1 MRVLWICNIMLPMI
15 AEQLHGEPSNKEGW
29 LSGLASVVLDRKRE
43 NGIEL
48 AAAFPMPEDLTGS
61 ADRADLAA
69 SSERGGALVCRGK
82 YIDGE
87 RTLDWYGFREDVGNA
102 HVYAED
108 LEPQMR
114 WIFEDFRPD
123 VVHCFGTEYG
133 HTLAACRVFPKKNRI
148 LVGIQGL
155 CGECAAAYFANL
167 PEKVIC
173 SATLRDRLKKDD
185 LIRQQEKFVRRGET
199 EQEALGLAGNVTG
212 RTAWDRHYAKE
223 WNPGASYFEMNETLR
238 PNFYRGEWRPDQC
251 EPHAIFLSQ
260 GDYPIKGLH
269 YMLLA
274 LPEICSA
281 YPDTQVYV
289 AGNSIVKHKTLKDK
303 LKISAYGRY
312 LRKLMKENGLEE
324 RLHFL
329 GKLNAEE
336 MKDRYLRSGLFVC
349 CSSVENSP
357 NSLGEAMLLGVPC
370 VSAEVGGVGSIF
382 AGGRDGILYEGFSR
396 EDPERSGPE
405 GAARNAANLAK
416 AVIRMW
422 SDPEKREFYRKNAR
436 EHAMRTHDPE
446 TNYRRLVEIY
456 EEICRGAAEGG
467 GSDQKRNP
475 DAAGVRE
482 KEMLQEKSLERRM
495 SQEEKPRETG
505 GMDAGENIINVPRFV
520 FLSNYI
526 NHHQIPFCQEMTER
540 LEGSFAFI
548 QTEPMEEERK
558 KMGWDGNRAL
568 PFVVKYYDEPEKC
581 QKWIDTCEVLIFGG
595 VDDERY
601 VQGRLRAGKPMFR
614 YSERLYRTG
623 QWKAISPRGL
633 RKKYLDH
640 TRYRKSP
647 VYLLCAG
654 AYVADDFHIVR
665 AYPGKMFCW
674 GYFPEMKRYDV
685 DKLLAEKG
693 YPVDNAR
700 DADPQRPGKTLS
712 LLWSGRMIA
721 LKHPEL
727 ALETARYLK
736 EKGIGFHLDMVGGGI
751 LEEGMKTLC
760 REYGLEDRVSF
771 TGFLSPDQVREKMEK
786 ADIYLFTSDRREGW
800 GAVANESMNSACA
813 LVMDHMIGSA
823 PYLIRQGENGFL
835 YRDGDRKALFQT
847 VERLARDGELR
858 RKLGRN
864 AYETIRDQWNAGR
877 AVEELLKLAERLFSG
892 KEARNGRGT
901 AEKWKAAG
909 PGSDAA
915 EKGKGAGKGS
925 ETAGKQNI
933 SAARVEDKA
942 PGFSPCQPA
951 PVIPERKMFRYL
963 TEKN

>member
-15 AEQLHGEPSNKEGW
+15 AEQLHREPSSKEGW

-48 AAAFPMPEDLTGS
+48 ATAFPVPEDLPGS
-61 ADRADLAA
+61 ADTADHAA
-69 SSERGGALVCRGK
+69 SSERGGDLVCKGK
-82 YIDGE
+82 YADGE

-108 LEPQMR
+108 LESQMR
-114 WIFEDFRPD
+114 WIFEDFQPD

-133 HTLAACRVFPKKNRI
+133 HTLAACRVFPKKDRI

-155 CGECAAAYFANL
+155 CKVYAEAYFANL
-167 PEKVIC
+167 PEKVIH

-185 LIRQQEKFVRRGET
+185 LIRQQEKFVRRGEM
-199 EQEALGLAGNVTG
+199 EQESLRLAGNVTG
-212 RTAWDRHYAKE
+212 RTAWDRHYAQE
-223 WNPGASYFEMNETLR
+223 WNPGANYFEMNETLR
-238 PNFYRGEWRPDQC
+238 PNFYQGEWRPDQC

-289 AGNSIVKHKTLKDK
+289 AGNSIVNYKTLKDR

-312 LRKLMKENGLEE
+312 LRELMRENGLEE
-324 RLHFL
+324 RLRFL
-329 GKLNAEE
+329 RRLNAEE

-370 VSAEVGGVGSIF
+370 VSADVGGVGSIF
-382 AGGRDGILYEGFSR
+382 TGGRDGILYEGFSH
-396 EDPERSGPE
+396 EDPGRSGPE

-456 EEICRGAAEGG
+456 EEICRGEAESG
-467 GSDQKRNP
+467 GSDKNRDP
-475 DAAGVRE
+475 YAAG
-482 KEMLQEKSLERRM
+482 S
-495 SQEEKPRETG
+495 
-505 GMDAGENIINVPRFV
+505 PRFV

-526 NHHQIPFCQEMTER
+526 NHHQIPFCREMMER
-540 LEGSFAFI
+540 LEGSFVFI

-581 QKWIDTCEVLIFGG
+581 QEWIDTCEVLIFGG

-601 VQGRLRAGKPMFR
+601 VQRRLREGRPLLR
-614 YSERLYRTG
+614 YSERLYKTG
-623 QWKAISPRGL
+623 QWKAVSPRGI

-674 GYFPEMKRYDV
+674 GYFPERKRYDV

-693 YPVDNAR
+693 YPVDNDR
-700 DADPQRPGKTLS
+700 EADPQRTGKALS
-712 LLWSGRMIA
+712 LLWSGRMIGW
-721 LKHPEL
+721 KHPEL

-751 LEEGMKTLC
+751 LEERMKALC

-771 TGFLSPDQVREKMEK
+771 TGFLPPDQVRGKMEK
-786 ADIYLFTSDRREGW
+786 ADIYLFTSDRQEGW
-800 GAVANESMNSACA
+800 GAVANEAMNSACA
-813 LVMDHMIGSA
+813 LVIDHMIGAA
-823 PYLIRQGENGFL
+823 PYLIRHGENGIL
-835 YRDGDRKALFQT
+835 YRDGDRDALFQAA
-847 VERLARDGELR
+847 ERLARDGELR
-858 RKLGRN
+858 RRLGRN
-864 AYETIRDQWNAGR
+864 AYETIRDEWNAGR
-877 AVEELLKLAERLFSG
+877 AAEELLKLAERLFSG
-892 KEARNGRGT
+892 EGAGNKT
-901 AEKWKAAG
+901 AGERKAAG
-909 PGSDAA
+909 PGI
-915 EKGKGAGKGS
+915 
-925 ETAGKQNI
+925 ETAGKQKI
-933 SAARVEDKA
+933 PAARVEDKA
-942 PGFSPCQPA
+942 PGFLPCQPA

>member
-15 AEQLHGEPSNKEGW
+15 AEQLHREPSSKEGW
-29 LSGLASVVLDRKRE
+29 LSGLASVVLERKRE

-48 AAAFPMPEDLTGS
+48 AAAFPMPEDLPGS
-61 ADRADLAA
+61 ADRTDLAE
-69 SSERGGALVCRGK
+69 SVERGEALVCRGK
-82 YIDGE
+82 YTDGE

-108 LEPQMR
+108 LESQMR

-133 HTLAACRVFPKKNRI
+133 HTLAACRVFPKKDRI

-167 PEKVIC
+167 PEKVIH

-185 LIRQQEKFVRRGET
+185 LIRQQEKFVRRGEM
-199 EQEALGLAGNVTG
+199 EQESLGLAGNVTG
-212 RTAWDRHYAKE
+212 RTAWDRHYAQE
-223 WNPGASYFEMNETLR
+223 WNSAARYFEMNETLR
-238 PNFYRGEWRPDQC
+238 PNFYQGEWRPDQC

-289 AGNSIVKHKTLKDK
+289 AGNSIVKYETLKDK

-382 AGGRDGILYEGFSR
+382 AGGRDGILYEGFSH
-396 EDPERSGPE
+396 EDPERSGPK
-405 GAARNAANLAK
+405 GAARNAANLAQ

-436 EHAMRTHDPE
+436 EHAMQNHDPE

-467 GSDQKRNP
+467 GANF
-475 DAAGVRE
+475 
-482 KEMLQEKSLERRM
+482 L
-495 SQEEKPRETG
+495 
-505 GMDAGENIINVPRFV
+505 NVPRFV

-558 KMGWDGNRAL
+558 KMGWDGNREL

-581 QKWIDTCEVLIFGG
+581 QEWIDTCEVLIFGG
-595 VDDERY
+595 VDDESY
-601 VQGRLRAGKPMFR
+601 VQRRLREGRPMIR
-614 YSERLYRTG
+614 YSERLYKTG
-623 QWKAISPRGL
+623 QWKAVTPRGL

-674 GYFPEMKRYDV
+674 GYFPEMKRHDV

-693 YPVDNAR
+693 YPVDNAPE
-700 DADPQRPGKTLS
+700 ADPQRPGKTLS
-712 LLWSGRMIA
+712 LLWSGRMIDW
-721 LKHPEL
+721 KHPEL

-736 EKGIGFHLDMVGGGI
+736 EKGIGFHLDMVGGGF
-751 LEEGMKTLC
+751 LEERMKALC
-760 REYGLEDRVSF
+760 REYGLEDRISF
-771 TGFLSPDQVREKMEK
+771 TGFLPPDQVREKMEK
-786 ADIYLFTSDRREGW
+786 ADIYLFTSDRQEGW

-835 YRDGDRKALFQT
+835 YRDGDRKDLFQT
-847 VERLARDGELR
+847 AERLARDGELR
-858 RKLGRN
+858 RRLGRN
-864 AYETIRDQWNAGR
+864 AYDTIRDEWNAGR
-877 AVEELLKLAERLFSG
+877 AAEELLKLAERLFSG
-892 KEARNGRGT
+892 ET
-901 AEKWKAAG
+901 AGNKTAGKGKTAG
-909 PGSDAA
+909 P
-915 EKGKGAGKGS
+915 GS
-925 ETAGKQNI
+925 ETAGKQKI
-933 SAARVEDKA
+933 SAARVEDRA